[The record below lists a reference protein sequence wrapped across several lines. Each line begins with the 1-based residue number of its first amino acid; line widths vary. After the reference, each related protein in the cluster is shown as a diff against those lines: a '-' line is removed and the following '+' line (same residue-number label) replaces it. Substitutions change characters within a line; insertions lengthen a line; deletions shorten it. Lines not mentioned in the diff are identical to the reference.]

1 MRGRELLRLLMR
13 PPLSYRIIRQRGSHR
28 RLASDRGYPPISY
41 AYHDADTVGPA
52 AIRRVL
58 IRQIG
63 LEPSVCEAVLRG
75 EALDDQ

>member
-1 MRGRELLRLLMR
+1 
-13 PPLSYRIIRQRGSHR
+13 
-28 RLASDRGYPPISY
+28 
-41 AYHDADTVGPA
+41 DADTVGPA